1 MSKFRIETK
10 VSFAI
15 LLSAMGM
22 IGLAL
27 LNVTQW
33 ARVNISVS
41 NSLFQFLLGVSPN
54 VAAGYAMPLILASF
68 VPKIVKNTNKGESR
82 KVFSLVST
90 LTTLGLVVWEF
101 VQIDSENLYFDIND
115 IVATFIGVLLAFLVY
130 LWVSK
135 VKTSHEQVTHSQ
147 TVTQNESSVLSRM
160 N

>member
-1 MSKFRIETK
+1 MSKFRIEMK

-15 LLSAMGM
+15 LLAAMGM

-41 NSLFQFLLGVSPN
+41 NSLFQFLLGVLPN

-68 VPKIVKNTNKGESR
+68 MPKVVKNTNKGEAR
-82 KVFSLVST
+82 KVFFFVSIF
-90 LTTLGLVVWEF
+90 TTLGLIVWEF
-101 VQIDSENLYFDIND
+101 IQIDSKNLYFDIND

-130 LWVSK
+130 VWLSK
-135 VKTSHEQVTHSQ
+135 LKISNEQDTYSQ
-147 TVTQNESSVLSRM
+147 TVTKNESSSQQ
-160 N
+160 

>member
-1 MSKFRIETK
+1 MSKFRINIK

-33 ARVNISVS
+33 ARVNISIS

-68 VPKIVKNTNKGESR
+68 VPKVVKNTNEGESR
-82 KVFSLVST
+82 KVFSFVSIF
-90 LTTLGLVVWEF
+90 TTLGLIIWEF
-101 VQIDSENLYFDIND
+101 IQIDSKDFYFDIND

-130 LWVSK
+130 LWLSK
-135 VKTSHEQVTHSQ
+135 VAL
-147 TVTQNESSVLSRM
+147 ES
-160 N
+160 

>member
-54 VAAGYAMPLILASF
+54 IAAGYAMPLILVSF
-68 VPKIVKNTNKGESR
+68 VPKVVRNTNKGESR
-82 KVFSLVST
+82 QVFSFVST
-90 LTTLGLVVWEF
+90 FTTLGLIVWEF
-101 VQIDSENLYFDIND
+101 IQIDSKNLYFDMND

-130 LWVSK
+130 LWLSK
-135 VKTSHEQVTHSQ
+135 VKISNEQDTYSQ
-147 TVTQNESSVLSRM
+147 TVTKTESSCQR
-160 N
+160 

>member
-1 MSKFRIETK
+1 MSKFGFENKI
-10 VSFAI
+10 SFAI

-41 NSLFQFLLGVSPN
+41 NSLFQFLLGIMPN

-68 VPKIVKNTNKGESR
+68 VPKVVKNTNKGESR
-82 KVFSLVST
+82 KVFSFVST
-90 LTTLGLVVWEF
+90 LTTLGLIVWEF
-101 VQIDSENLYFDIND
+101 IQIDSKNLYFDIND

-130 LWVSK
+130 VWLSK
-135 VKTSHEQVTHSQ
+135 VKISNEQDTYSQ
-147 TVTQNESSVLSRM
+147 TVTKNESSSQ
-160 N
+160 